1 VWVNLVTAFFIPSQE
16 PIKGLMDLYICKFF
30 LFPNDNKFLV
40 DLNTNH
46 GVSLVYTY
54 SSKLEEQKFA
64 SGTADYLWYVLVVG
78 SVILVSEPPLFFF
91 KTLLFLPQS
100 FAFHKL
106 LGSGDGGYQA
116 VSIQPRF
123 DTSWLGRNGSWVL

>member
-1 VWVNLVTAFFIPSQE
+1 
-16 PIKGLMDLYICKFF
+16 MDLYICKFF
-30 LFPNDNKFLV
+30 LFPFPNDNFLV
-40 DLNTNH
+40 DLKKNTNH

-64 SGTADYLWYVLVVG
+64 SGTADYLWYVIAVG
-78 SVILVSEPPLFFF
+78 SVILVSVFFLFIF

-116 VSIQPRF
+116 VSTRPRF

>member
-1 VWVNLVTAFFIPSQE
+1 
-16 PIKGLMDLYICKFF
+16 MDLYICKFF
-30 LFPNDNKFLV
+30 LFPDNNKFLV

-46 GVSLVYTY
+46 GGVSLVYTY

-78 SVILVSEPPLFFF
+78 SVILVSEPSFFF
-91 KTLLFLPQS
+91 YFTTLLFLPHS

-116 VSIQPRF
+116 VLFRPRF
-123 DTSWLGRNGSWVL
+123 DTSWPGRNGSWAL